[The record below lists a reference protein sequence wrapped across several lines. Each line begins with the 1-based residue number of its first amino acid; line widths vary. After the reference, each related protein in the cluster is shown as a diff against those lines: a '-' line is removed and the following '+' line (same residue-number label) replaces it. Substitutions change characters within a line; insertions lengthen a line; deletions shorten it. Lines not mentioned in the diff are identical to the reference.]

1 MRFWYGWECCCLGK
15 RRNLRRFYG
24 RGSDLDL
31 VTWSL
36 LIDRRP
42 SHMWRVLRIITILHN
57 LIARLVK
64 QGIYDLHTTSL
75 ILRPVFDVRILDPVR
90 DKSPF

>member
-1 MRFWYGWECCCLGK
+1 
-15 RRNLRRFYG
+15 
-24 RGSDLDL
+24 
-31 VTWSL
+31 
-36 LIDRRP
+36 
-42 SHMWRVLRIITILHN
+42 MWRVLRIITILHN

-90 DKSPF
+90 DKTPF